1 MRKVRKRAKKPKKKH
16 ICKRRAVEKCV
27 RLETCPIGDAGFAIL
42 ERMFDSYAH
51 CKQMF
56 LDRLS
61 GIGSVL
67 DVQNFISL
75 RNRIRTEQNRISDH
89 GKETGNKTY
98 CETYGF
104 QGRFWVQALKDASS
118 TVKSMWK
125 NVGAECR
132 AKLRDND
139 AHRDIEDNSDTDDG
153 DKDKDDEKKASIN
166 RVVYIG
172 DSRTEGLRDVN
183 SDSKNTFICL
193 SSMGYDWMMST
204 AFPQAE
210 SYASSGTAF
219 VILMGVNDLYHQNSY
234 ISAINQKATEWKKK
248 GAVVYFAS
256 VGPVQNDPYT
266 SNSEIE
272 SFNRALKNGLSSDV
286 GYIDLYGELNKSGY
300 QTVDGTHYTNAV
312 SKNILSFIGKQVALG
327 GSGNSDPYATD
338 GNKVWWCRNNKEMA
352 LLEYK
357 VSDWTKFSGLD
368 VSLRADTKIEAKLS
382 DEIKKYEE
390 ELEAAA
396 KEYGFEAYVELFK
409 ALAEQRHYDGK
420 KDDIFDM
427 SGTSLNPNPDKTL
440 SRADSIELAAE
451 LFSACITATTKID
464 KSAIPPA
471 PSDVDGLRVILQAF
485 EFESDGFVDYCKG
498 EYSEDKALEY
508 AKTKS
513 GNKERTDANEIQQ
526 KGKWDFKD
534 QKYPPKVLQFYH
546 VLGSSGGIG
555 TYPANGMKIP
565 HYLQTDYA
573 NVPYGSSNIAAC
585 GCGPTSF
592 AMVASYLTG
601 TTITPADAV
610 AWCGNSYYVWG
621 AGTSWSY
628 FEAAAKH
635 FGCGA
640 VRESYDAN
648 EVLKALSEG
657 HPVISSQSAGL
668 FTRGGHFIVLR
679 GVENGNKVLVNDP
692 NDSEAKNYINRSFD
706 MASEVDITSDAYFI
720 FESTGPSTK

>member
-1 MRKVRKRAKKPKKKH
+1 MKKKH
-16 ICKRRAVEKCV
+16 V
-27 RLETCPIGDAGFAIL
+27 LIL
-42 ERMFDSYAH
+42 FTVLA
-51 CKQMF
+51 
-56 LDRLS
+56 LS
-61 GIGSVL
+61 VTSVMKL
-67 DVQNFISL
+67 IPVSKVAASSIL
-75 RNRIRTEQNRISDH
+75 
-89 GKETGNKTY
+89 GGNKNESILDKLTPTP
-98 CETYGF
+98 EPGKSDKNEKNDSNVL
-104 QGRFWVQALKDASS
+104 GEKDSLS
-118 TVKSMWK
+118 TNMTDSLTDLM
-125 NVGAECR
+125 NNLLSRVGDEEYSLLT
-132 AKLRDND
+132 KVLSQTDD
-139 AHRDIEDNSDTDDG
+139 DLIEDDSDTDDG

-193 SSMGYDWMMST
+193 SSMGYDWMLST

-234 ISAINQKATEWKKK
+234 ISAINQKAAEWKKK

-256 VGPVQNDPYT
+256 VYPVQNDPYT

-657 HPVISSQSAGL
+657 HPVISSQHAGL

>member
-1 MRKVRKRAKKPKKKH
+1 MKKKH
-16 ICKRRAVEKCV
+16 V
-27 RLETCPIGDAGFAIL
+27 LIL
-42 ERMFDSYAH
+42 FTVLA
-51 CKQMF
+51 
-56 LDRLS
+56 LS
-61 GIGSVL
+61 VTSVMKL
-67 DVQNFISL
+67 IPVSKVAASSIL
-75 RNRIRTEQNRISDH
+75 
-89 GKETGNKTY
+89 GGNKNESILDKLTPTP
-98 CETYGF
+98 EPGKSDKNE
-104 QGRFWVQALKDASS
+104 KDDSNVLGEKDSLS
-118 TVKSMWK
+118 TNMTDSLTDLM
-125 NVGAECR
+125 NNLLSRVGDEEYSLLT
-132 AKLRDND
+132 KVLSQTDD
-139 AHRDIEDNSDTDDG
+139 DLIEDNSDTDDG

-440 SRADSIELAAE
+440 SRAGSIELAAE

>member
-1 MRKVRKRAKKPKKKH
+1 MKKKH
-16 ICKRRAVEKCV
+16 V
-27 RLETCPIGDAGFAIL
+27 LIL
-42 ERMFDSYAH
+42 FTVLA
-51 CKQMF
+51 
-56 LDRLS
+56 LS
-61 GIGSVL
+61 VTSVMKL
-67 DVQNFISL
+67 VPVSKVAASSIL
-75 RNRIRTEQNRISDH
+75 
-89 GKETGNKTY
+89 GGNKNESILDKLTPTP
-98 CETYGF
+98 EPGKSDKNE
-104 QGRFWVQALKDASS
+104 KDDSNVLGEKDSLS
-118 TVKSMWK
+118 TNMTDSLTDLM
-125 NVGAECR
+125 NNLLSRVGDEEYSLLT
-132 AKLRDND
+132 KVLSQTDD
-139 AHRDIEDNSDTDDG
+139 DLIEDDSDKDDG

-193 SSMGYDWMMST
+193 SSMGYDWMLST

-300 QTVDGTHYTNAV
+300 QTVDGTHYTNTV

-420 KDDIFDM
+420 KDDIFNM

-657 HPVISSQSAGL
+657 HPVISSQHAGL

>member
-1 MRKVRKRAKKPKKKH
+1 MKKKH
-16 ICKRRAVEKCV
+16 V
-27 RLETCPIGDAGFAIL
+27 LIL
-42 ERMFDSYAH
+42 FTVLA
-51 CKQMF
+51 
-56 LDRLS
+56 LS
-61 GIGSVL
+61 VTSVMKL
-67 DVQNFISL
+67 VPVSKVAASSIL
-75 RNRIRTEQNRISDH
+75 
-89 GKETGNKTY
+89 GGNKNESILDKLTPTP
-98 CETYGF
+98 EPGKSDKNE
-104 QGRFWVQALKDASS
+104 KDDSNVLGEKDSLS
-118 TVKSMWK
+118 TNMTDSLTDLM
-125 NVGAECR
+125 NNLLSRVGDEEYSLLT
-132 AKLRDND
+132 KVLSQTDD
-139 AHRDIEDNSDTDDG
+139 DLIEDDSDTDDG
-153 DKDKDDEKKASIN
+153 DKDDEKKASIN

-193 SSMGYDWMMST
+193 SSMGYDWMLST

-234 ISAINQKATEWKKK
+234 ISAINQKAAEWKKK

-312 SKNILSFIGKQVALG
+312 SKNILSFIGQQVALG

-420 KDDIFDM
+420 KDDIFNM
-427 SGTSLNPNPDKTL
+427 SKTSLNPDPKKTL
-440 SRADSIELAAE
+440 SRADSIKIAAE
-451 LFSACITATTKID
+451 LFADCIDAYSKMGEPHMPPQPTDTEAL
-464 KSAIPPA
+464 KS
-471 PSDVDGLRVILQAF
+471 ILQAF

-498 EYSEDKALEY
+498 KYTLEKAEEY
-508 AKTKS
+508 AKKKS
-513 GNKERTDANEIQQ
+513 GNTKRTDEAEIQQ
-526 KGKWDFKD
+526 KGPWDFKD
-534 QKYPPKVLQFYH
+534 QKYPDKVLQFYF
-546 VLGSSGGIG
+546 VQVSQTGGGGSFGFSLPSEALSDKEFMNMYNEISKYVQGNYPYVFGGSSPETSFDCSGFVCWVINHCGNGWNVDRTSANGLLSYCAEVKKVDAKPGDLIFFQG
-555 TYPANGMKIP
+555 TYNEPGASHVGIVVGNN
-565 HYLQTDYA
+565 H
-573 NVPYGSSNIAAC
+573 
-585 GCGPTSF
+585 F
-592 AMVASYLTG
+592 A
-601 TTITPADAV
+601 
-610 AWCGNSYYVWG
+610 
-621 AGTSWSY
+621 
-628 FEAAAKH
+628 H
-635 FGCGA
+635 FGNPGKISDYTG
-640 VRESYDAN
+640 SYWVEHFLAIGRLN
-648 EVLKALSEG
+648 QK
-657 HPVISSQSAGL
+657 SA
-668 FTRGGHFIVLR
+668 T
-679 GVENGNKVLVNDP
+679 
-692 NDSEAKNYINRSFD
+692 SAKK
-706 MASEVDITSDAYFI
+706 SD
-720 FESTGPSTK
+720 

>member
-1 MRKVRKRAKKPKKKH
+1 MKKKH
-16 ICKRRAVEKCV
+16 V
-27 RLETCPIGDAGFAIL
+27 LIL
-42 ERMFDSYAH
+42 FTVLA
-51 CKQMF
+51 
-56 LDRLS
+56 LS
-61 GIGSVL
+61 VTSVMKL
-67 DVQNFISL
+67 VPVSKVAASSIL
-75 RNRIRTEQNRISDH
+75 
-89 GKETGNKTY
+89 GGNKNESILDKLTPTP
-98 CETYGF
+98 EPGKSDKNEKNDSNVL
-104 QGRFWVQALKDASS
+104 GEKDSLS
-118 TVKSMWK
+118 TNMTDSLTDLM
-125 NVGAECR
+125 NNLLSRVGDEEYSLLT
-132 AKLRDND
+132 KVLSQTDD
-139 AHRDIEDNSDTDDG
+139 DLIEDDSDTDDG

-193 SSMGYDWMMST
+193 SSMGYDWMLST

-234 ISAINQKATEWKKK
+234 ISAINQKAAEWKKK

-420 KDDIFDM
+420 KDDIFNM

-657 HPVISSQSAGL
+657 HPVISSQHAGL

>member
-1 MRKVRKRAKKPKKKH
+1 MKKKH
-16 ICKRRAVEKCV
+16 V
-27 RLETCPIGDAGFAIL
+27 LIL
-42 ERMFDSYAH
+42 FTVLA
-51 CKQMF
+51 
-56 LDRLS
+56 LS
-61 GIGSVL
+61 VTSVMKL
-67 DVQNFISL
+67 IPASKVAASSIL
-75 RNRIRTEQNRISDH
+75 
-89 GKETGNKTY
+89 GGNKNESILDKLTPTP
-98 CETYGF
+98 EPGKSDKNE
-104 QGRFWVQALKDASS
+104 KDDSNVLGEKDSLS
-118 TVKSMWK
+118 TNMTDSLTDLM
-125 NVGAECR
+125 NNLLSRVGDEEYSLLT
-132 AKLRDND
+132 KVLSQTDD
-139 AHRDIEDNSDTDDG
+139 DLIEDDSDTDDG

-193 SSMGYDWMMST
+193 SSMGYDWMLST

-234 ISAINQKATEWKKK
+234 ISAINQKAAEWKKK

-312 SKNILSFIGKQVALG
+312 SKNILSFIGQQVALG

-382 DEIKKYEE
+382 DEIKKYEK

-420 KDDIFDM
+420 KDDIFNM

-657 HPVISSQSAGL
+657 HPVISSQHAGL

>member
-1 MRKVRKRAKKPKKKH
+1 MKKKH
-16 ICKRRAVEKCV
+16 V
-27 RLETCPIGDAGFAIL
+27 LIL
-42 ERMFDSYAH
+42 FTVLA
-51 CKQMF
+51 
-56 LDRLS
+56 LS
-61 GIGSVL
+61 VTSVMKL
-67 DVQNFISL
+67 IPVS
-75 RNRIRTEQNRISDH
+75 
-89 GKETGNKTY
+89 K
-98 CETYGF
+98 
-104 QGRFWVQALKDASS
+104 VAASS
-118 TVKSMWK
+118 ILDKLTPTPEPGKSDK
-125 NVGAECR
+125 NEKDDSNVLGEKDSLSTNMTDSLTDLMNNLLSRVGDEEYSLLT
-132 AKLRDND
+132 KVLSQTDD
-139 AHRDIEDNSDTDDG
+139 DLIEDDSDTDDG

-193 SSMGYDWMMST
+193 SSMGYDWMLST

-234 ISAINQKATEWKKK
+234 ISAINQKAAEWKKK

-312 SKNILSFIGKQVALG
+312 SKNILSFIGQQVALG

-382 DEIKKYEE
+382 DEIKKYEK

-420 KDDIFDM
+420 KDDIFNM

-601 TTITPADAV
+601 KTITPADAV

-657 HPVISSQSAGL
+657 HPVISSQHAGL

>member
-1 MRKVRKRAKKPKKKH
+1 MKKKH
-16 ICKRRAVEKCV
+16 V
-27 RLETCPIGDAGFAIL
+27 LIL
-42 ERMFDSYAH
+42 FTVLA
-51 CKQMF
+51 
-56 LDRLS
+56 LS
-61 GIGSVL
+61 VTSVMKL
-67 DVQNFISL
+67 VPVSKVAASSIL
-75 RNRIRTEQNRISDH
+75 
-89 GKETGNKTY
+89 GGNKNESILDKLTPTP
-98 CETYGF
+98 EPGKSDKNE
-104 QGRFWVQALKDASS
+104 KDDSNVLGEKDSLS
-118 TVKSMWK
+118 TNMTDSLTDLM
-125 NVGAECR
+125 NNLLSRVGDEEYSLLT
-132 AKLRDND
+132 KVLSQTDD
-139 AHRDIEDNSDTDDG
+139 DLIEDDSDTDDG
-153 DKDKDDEKKASIN
+153 DKDKDKDDEKKASIN

-193 SSMGYDWMMST
+193 SSMGYDWMLST

-234 ISAINQKATEWKKK
+234 ISAINQKAAEWKKK

-300 QTVDGTHYTNAV
+300 QTVDGTHYTNTV
-312 SKNILSFIGKQVALG
+312 SKNILSFIGQQVALG
-327 GSGNSDPYATD
+327 GSGNFDPYATD

-382 DEIKKYEE
+382 DEIKKYEK

-420 KDDIFDM
+420 KDDIFNM
-427 SGTSLNPNPDKTL
+427 SKTSLNPDPKKTL

-657 HPVISSQSAGL
+657 HPVISSQHAGL

>member
-1 MRKVRKRAKKPKKKH
+1 MKKKH
-16 ICKRRAVEKCV
+16 V
-27 RLETCPIGDAGFAIL
+27 LIL
-42 ERMFDSYAH
+42 FTVLA
-51 CKQMF
+51 
-56 LDRLS
+56 LS
-61 GIGSVL
+61 VTSVMKL
-67 DVQNFISL
+67 VPVSKVAASSIL
-75 RNRIRTEQNRISDH
+75 
-89 GKETGNKTY
+89 GGNKNESILDKLTPTP
-98 CETYGF
+98 EPGKSDKNEKNDSNVL
-104 QGRFWVQALKDASS
+104 GEKDSLS
-118 TVKSMWK
+118 TNMTDSLTDLM
-125 NVGAECR
+125 NNLLSRVGDEEYSLLT
-132 AKLRDND
+132 KVLSQTDD
-139 AHRDIEDNSDTDDG
+139 DLIEDDSDTDDG
-153 DKDKDDEKKASIN
+153 DKDDEKKASIN

-193 SSMGYDWMMST
+193 SSMGYDWMLST

-300 QTVDGTHYTNAV
+300 QTVDGTHYTNTV

-420 KDDIFDM
+420 KDDIFNM

-657 HPVISSQSAGL
+657 HPVISSQHAGL

>member
-1 MRKVRKRAKKPKKKH
+1 MKKKH
-16 ICKRRAVEKCV
+16 V
-27 RLETCPIGDAGFAIL
+27 LIL
-42 ERMFDSYAH
+42 FTVLA
-51 CKQMF
+51 
-56 LDRLS
+56 LS
-61 GIGSVL
+61 VTSVMKL
-67 DVQNFISL
+67 IPVSKVAASSIL
-75 RNRIRTEQNRISDH
+75 
-89 GKETGNKTY
+89 GGNKNESILDKLTPTP
-98 CETYGF
+98 EPGKSDKNE
-104 QGRFWVQALKDASS
+104 KDDSNVLGEKDSLS
-118 TVKSMWK
+118 TNMTDSLTDLM
-125 NVGAECR
+125 NNLLSRVGDEEYSLLT
-132 AKLRDND
+132 KVLSQTDD
-139 AHRDIEDNSDTDDG
+139 DLIEDDSDTDDG

-193 SSMGYDWMMST
+193 SSMGYDWMLST

-300 QTVDGTHYTNAV
+300 QTVDGTHYTNTV

-420 KDDIFDM
+420 KDDIFNM

-657 HPVISSQSAGL
+657 HPVISSRHAGL

>member
-1 MRKVRKRAKKPKKKH
+1 MKKKH
-16 ICKRRAVEKCV
+16 V
-27 RLETCPIGDAGFAIL
+27 LIL
-42 ERMFDSYAH
+42 FTVLA
-51 CKQMF
+51 
-56 LDRLS
+56 LS
-61 GIGSVL
+61 VTSVMKL
-67 DVQNFISL
+67 VPVSKVAASSIL
-75 RNRIRTEQNRISDH
+75 
-89 GKETGNKTY
+89 GGNKNESILDKLTPTP
-98 CETYGF
+98 EPGKSDKNE
-104 QGRFWVQALKDASS
+104 KDDSNVLGEKDSLS
-118 TVKSMWK
+118 TNMTDSLTDLM
-125 NVGAECR
+125 NNLLSRVGDEEYSLLT
-132 AKLRDND
+132 KVLSQTDD
-139 AHRDIEDNSDTDDG
+139 DLIEDNSDTDDG

-193 SSMGYDWMMST
+193 SSMGYDWMLST

-300 QTVDGTHYTNAV
+300 QTVDGTHYTNTV

-420 KDDIFDM
+420 KDDIFNM

-657 HPVISSQSAGL
+657 HPVISSQHAGL

>member
-1 MRKVRKRAKKPKKKH
+1 MKKKH
-16 ICKRRAVEKCV
+16 V
-27 RLETCPIGDAGFAIL
+27 LIL
-42 ERMFDSYAH
+42 FTVLA
-51 CKQMF
+51 
-56 LDRLS
+56 LS
-61 GIGSVL
+61 VTSVMKL
-67 DVQNFISL
+67 IPVSKVAASSIL
-75 RNRIRTEQNRISDH
+75 
-89 GKETGNKTY
+89 GGNKNESILDKLTPTP
-98 CETYGF
+98 EPGKSDKNE
-104 QGRFWVQALKDASS
+104 KDDSNVLGEKNSLS
-118 TVKSMWK
+118 TNMTDSLTDLM
-125 NVGAECR
+125 NNLLSRVGDEEYSLLT
-132 AKLRDND
+132 KVLSQTDD
-139 AHRDIEDNSDTDDG
+139 DLIEDDSDTDDG

-193 SSMGYDWMMST
+193 SSMGYDWMLST

-256 VGPVQNDPYT
+256 VSPVQNDPYT

-300 QTVDGTHYTNAV
+300 QTVDGTHYTNTV

-420 KDDIFDM
+420 KDDIFNM

-657 HPVISSQSAGL
+657 HPVISSQHAGL

>member
-1 MRKVRKRAKKPKKKH
+1 MKKKH
-16 ICKRRAVEKCV
+16 V
-27 RLETCPIGDAGFAIL
+27 LIL
-42 ERMFDSYAH
+42 FTVLA
-51 CKQMF
+51 
-56 LDRLS
+56 LS
-61 GIGSVL
+61 VTSVMKL
-67 DVQNFISL
+67 IPVSKVAASSIL
-75 RNRIRTEQNRISDH
+75 
-89 GKETGNKTY
+89 GGNKNESILDKLTPTP
-98 CETYGF
+98 EPGKSDKNEKNDSNVL
-104 QGRFWVQALKDASS
+104 GEKDSLS
-118 TVKSMWK
+118 TNMTDSLTDLM
-125 NVGAECR
+125 NNLLSRVGDEEYSLLT
-132 AKLRDND
+132 KVLSQTDD
-139 AHRDIEDNSDTDDG
+139 DLIEDDSDTDDG

-193 SSMGYDWMMST
+193 SSMGYDWMLST

-234 ISAINQKATEWKKK
+234 ISAINQKAAEWKKK

-286 GYIDLYGELNKSGY
+286 GYIDLYGELDKSGY

-657 HPVISSQSAGL
+657 HPVISSQHAGL

>member
-1 MRKVRKRAKKPKKKH
+1 MKKKH
-16 ICKRRAVEKCV
+16 V
-27 RLETCPIGDAGFAIL
+27 LIL
-42 ERMFDSYAH
+42 FTVLA
-51 CKQMF
+51 
-56 LDRLS
+56 LS
-61 GIGSVL
+61 VTSVMKL
-67 DVQNFISL
+67 IPVSRVAASSIL
-75 RNRIRTEQNRISDH
+75 
-89 GKETGNKTY
+89 GGNKNESILDKLTPTP
-98 CETYGF
+98 EPGKSDKNEKNDSNVL
-104 QGRFWVQALKDASS
+104 GEKDSLS
-118 TVKSMWK
+118 TNMTDSLTDLM
-125 NVGAECR
+125 NNLLSRVGDEEYSLLT
-132 AKLRDND
+132 KVLSQTDD
-139 AHRDIEDNSDTDDG
+139 DLIEDDSDTDDG

-193 SSMGYDWMMST
+193 SSMGYDWMLST

-234 ISAINQKATEWKKK
+234 ISAINQKAAEWKKK

-657 HPVISSQSAGL
+657 HPVISSQHAGL

>member
-1 MRKVRKRAKKPKKKH
+1 MKKKH
-16 ICKRRAVEKCV
+16 V
-27 RLETCPIGDAGFAIL
+27 LIL
-42 ERMFDSYAH
+42 FTVLA
-51 CKQMF
+51 
-56 LDRLS
+56 LS
-61 GIGSVL
+61 VTSVMKL
-67 DVQNFISL
+67 IPVSKVAASSIL
-75 RNRIRTEQNRISDH
+75 
-89 GKETGNKTY
+89 GGNKNESILDKLTPTP
-98 CETYGF
+98 EPGKSDKNE
-104 QGRFWVQALKDASS
+104 KDDSNVLGEKDSLS
-118 TVKSMWK
+118 TNMTDSLTDLM
-125 NVGAECR
+125 NNLLSRVGDEEYSLLT
-132 AKLRDND
+132 KVLSQTDD
-139 AHRDIEDNSDTDDG
+139 DLIEDDSDTDDG

-193 SSMGYDWMMST
+193 SSMGYDWMLST

-234 ISAINQKATEWKKK
+234 ISAINQKAAEWKKK

-312 SKNILSFIGKQVALG
+312 SKNILSFIGQQVALG

-382 DEIKKYEE
+382 DEIKKYEK

-420 KDDIFDM
+420 KDDIFNM
-427 SGTSLNPNPDKTL
+427 SKTSLNPDPKKTL
-440 SRADSIELAAE
+440 SRADSIKIAAE

-635 FGCGA
+635 FGCGT

>member
-1 MRKVRKRAKKPKKKH
+1 MKKKH
-16 ICKRRAVEKCV
+16 V
-27 RLETCPIGDAGFAIL
+27 LIL
-42 ERMFDSYAH
+42 FTVLA
-51 CKQMF
+51 
-56 LDRLS
+56 LS
-61 GIGSVL
+61 VTSVMKL
-67 DVQNFISL
+67 IPVSKVAASSIL
-75 RNRIRTEQNRISDH
+75 
-89 GKETGNKTY
+89 GGNKNESILDKLTPTP
-98 CETYGF
+98 EPGKSDKNEKNDSNVL
-104 QGRFWVQALKDASS
+104 GEKDSLS
-118 TVKSMWK
+118 TNMTDSLTDLM
-125 NVGAECR
+125 NNLLSRVGDEEYSLLT
-132 AKLRDND
+132 KVLSQTDD
-139 AHRDIEDNSDTDDG
+139 DLIEDDSDTDDG

-193 SSMGYDWMMST
+193 SSMGYDWMLST

-219 VILMGVNDLYHQNSY
+219 VIIMGVNDLYHQNSY
-234 ISAINQKATEWKKK
+234 ISAINQKAAEWKKK

-420 KDDIFDM
+420 KDDIFNM

-657 HPVISSQSAGL
+657 HPVISSQHAGL

>member
-1 MRKVRKRAKKPKKKH
+1 MKKKH
-16 ICKRRAVEKCV
+16 V
-27 RLETCPIGDAGFAIL
+27 LIL
-42 ERMFDSYAH
+42 FTVLA
-51 CKQMF
+51 
-56 LDRLS
+56 LS
-61 GIGSVL
+61 VTSVMKL
-67 DVQNFISL
+67 VPVSKVAASSIL
-75 RNRIRTEQNRISDH
+75 
-89 GKETGNKTY
+89 GGNKNESILDKLTPTP
-98 CETYGF
+98 EPGKSDKNE
-104 QGRFWVQALKDASS
+104 KDDSNVLGEKDSLS
-118 TVKSMWK
+118 TNMTDSLTDLM
-125 NVGAECR
+125 NNLLSRVGDEEYSLLT
-132 AKLRDND
+132 KVLSQTDD
-139 AHRDIEDNSDTDDG
+139 DLIEDDSDTDDG

-193 SSMGYDWMMST
+193 SSMGYDWMLST

-234 ISAINQKATEWKKK
+234 ISAINQKAAEWKKK

-420 KDDIFDM
+420 KDDIFNM

-657 HPVISSQSAGL
+657 HPVISSQHAGL

>member
-1 MRKVRKRAKKPKKKH
+1 MKKKH
-16 ICKRRAVEKCV
+16 V
-27 RLETCPIGDAGFAIL
+27 LIL
-42 ERMFDSYAH
+42 FTVLA
-51 CKQMF
+51 
-56 LDRLS
+56 LS
-61 GIGSVL
+61 VTSVMKL
-67 DVQNFISL
+67 IPVSKVAASSIL
-75 RNRIRTEQNRISDH
+75 
-89 GKETGNKTY
+89 GGNKNESILDKLTPTP
-98 CETYGF
+98 EPGKSDKNE
-104 QGRFWVQALKDASS
+104 KDDSNVLGEKDSLS
-118 TVKSMWK
+118 TNMTDSLTDLM
-125 NVGAECR
+125 NNLLSRVGDEEYSLLT
-132 AKLRDND
+132 KVLSQTDD
-139 AHRDIEDNSDTDDG
+139 DLIEDDSDTDDG
-153 DKDKDDEKKASIN
+153 DKDDEKKASIN

-193 SSMGYDWMMST
+193 SSMGYDWMLST

-234 ISAINQKATEWKKK
+234 ISAINQKAAEWKKK

-312 SKNILSFIGKQVALG
+312 SKNILSFIGQQVALG

-382 DEIKKYEE
+382 DEIKKYEK

-657 HPVISSQSAGL
+657 HPVISSQHAGL

>member
-1 MRKVRKRAKKPKKKH
+1 MKKKH
-16 ICKRRAVEKCV
+16 V
-27 RLETCPIGDAGFAIL
+27 LIL
-42 ERMFDSYAH
+42 FTVLA
-51 CKQMF
+51 
-56 LDRLS
+56 LS
-61 GIGSVL
+61 VTSVMKL
-67 DVQNFISL
+67 IPVSKVAASSIL
-75 RNRIRTEQNRISDH
+75 
-89 GKETGNKTY
+89 GGNKNESILDKLTPTP
-98 CETYGF
+98 EPGKSDKNE
-104 QGRFWVQALKDASS
+104 KDDSNVLGEKDSLS
-118 TVKSMWK
+118 TNMTDSLTDLM
-125 NVGAECR
+125 NNLLSRVGDEEYSLLT
-132 AKLRDND
+132 KVLSQTDD
-139 AHRDIEDNSDTDDG
+139 DLIEDNSDTDDG

-193 SSMGYDWMMST
+193 SSMGYDWMLST

-420 KDDIFDM
+420 KDDIFNM

-657 HPVISSQSAGL
+657 HPVISSQHAGL

>member
-1 MRKVRKRAKKPKKKH
+1 MKKKH
-16 ICKRRAVEKCV
+16 V
-27 RLETCPIGDAGFAIL
+27 LIL
-42 ERMFDSYAH
+42 FTVLA
-51 CKQMF
+51 
-56 LDRLS
+56 LS
-61 GIGSVL
+61 VTSVMKL
-67 DVQNFISL
+67 IPVSKVAASSIL
-75 RNRIRTEQNRISDH
+75 
-89 GKETGNKTY
+89 GGNKNESILDKLTPTP
-98 CETYGF
+98 EPGKSDKNE
-104 QGRFWVQALKDASS
+104 KDDSNVLGEKDSLS
-118 TVKSMWK
+118 TNMTDSLTDLM
-125 NVGAECR
+125 NNLLSRVGDEEYSLLT
-132 AKLRDND
+132 KVLSQTDD
-139 AHRDIEDNSDTDDG
+139 DLIEDDSDTDDG

-193 SSMGYDWMMST
+193 SSMGYDWMLST

-300 QTVDGTHYTNAV
+300 QTVDGTHYTNTV

-420 KDDIFDM
+420 KDDIFNM

-657 HPVISSQSAGL
+657 HPVISSQHAGL
-668 FTRGGHFIVLR
+668 FTRGVHFIVLR

>member
-1 MRKVRKRAKKPKKKH
+1 MKKKH
-16 ICKRRAVEKCV
+16 V
-27 RLETCPIGDAGFAIL
+27 LIL
-42 ERMFDSYAH
+42 FTVLA
-51 CKQMF
+51 
-56 LDRLS
+56 LS
-61 GIGSVL
+61 VTSVMKL
-67 DVQNFISL
+67 VPVSKVAASSIL
-75 RNRIRTEQNRISDH
+75 
-89 GKETGNKTY
+89 GGNKNESILDKLTPTP
-98 CETYGF
+98 EPGKSDKNE
-104 QGRFWVQALKDASS
+104 KDDSNVLGEKDSLS
-118 TVKSMWK
+118 TNMTDSLTDLM
-125 NVGAECR
+125 NNLLSRVGDEEYSLLT
-132 AKLRDND
+132 KVLSQTDD
-139 AHRDIEDNSDTDDG
+139 DLIEDDSDTDDG

-193 SSMGYDWMMST
+193 SSMGYDWMLST

-300 QTVDGTHYTNAV
+300 QTVDGTHYTNTV

-420 KDDIFDM
+420 KDDIFNM
-427 SGTSLNPNPDKTL
+427 SKTSLNPDPKKTL

-635 FGCGA
+635 FGCGS

-657 HPVISSQSAGL
+657 HPVISSQHAGL

-720 FESTGPSTK
+720 FESTGPLTK

>member
-1 MRKVRKRAKKPKKKH
+1 MKKKH
-16 ICKRRAVEKCV
+16 V
-27 RLETCPIGDAGFAIL
+27 LIL
-42 ERMFDSYAH
+42 FTVLA
-51 CKQMF
+51 
-56 LDRLS
+56 LS
-61 GIGSVL
+61 VTSVMKL
-67 DVQNFISL
+67 VPVSKVAASSIL
-75 RNRIRTEQNRISDH
+75 
-89 GKETGNKTY
+89 GGNKNESILDKLTPTP
-98 CETYGF
+98 EPGKSDKNE
-104 QGRFWVQALKDASS
+104 KDDSNVLGEKDSLS
-118 TVKSMWK
+118 TNMTDSLTDLM
-125 NVGAECR
+125 NNLLSRVGDEEYSLLT
-132 AKLRDND
+132 KVLSQTDD
-139 AHRDIEDNSDTDDG
+139 DLIEDDSDTDDG
-153 DKDKDDEKKASIN
+153 DKDKDDEKKTSIN

-193 SSMGYDWMMST
+193 SSMGYDWMLST

-420 KDDIFDM
+420 KDDIFNM

-657 HPVISSQSAGL
+657 HPVISSQHAGL

>member
-1 MRKVRKRAKKPKKKH
+1 MKKKH
-16 ICKRRAVEKCV
+16 V
-27 RLETCPIGDAGFAIL
+27 LIL
-42 ERMFDSYAH
+42 FTVLA
-51 CKQMF
+51 
-56 LDRLS
+56 LS
-61 GIGSVL
+61 VTSVMKL
-67 DVQNFISL
+67 IPVSKVAASSIL
-75 RNRIRTEQNRISDH
+75 
-89 GKETGNKTY
+89 GGNKNESILDKLTPTP
-98 CETYGF
+98 EPGKSDKNEKNDSNVL
-104 QGRFWVQALKDASS
+104 GEKDSLS
-118 TVKSMWK
+118 TNMTDSLTDLM
-125 NVGAECR
+125 NNLLSRVGDEEYSLLT
-132 AKLRDND
+132 KVLSQTDD
-139 AHRDIEDNSDTDDG
+139 DLIEDDSDTDDG

-193 SSMGYDWMMST
+193 SSMGYDWMLST

-234 ISAINQKATEWKKK
+234 ISAINQKAAEWKKK

-286 GYIDLYGELNKSGY
+286 GYIDLYGELDKSGY

-396 KEYGFEAYVELFK
+396 KEYRFEAYVELFK

-657 HPVISSQSAGL
+657 HPVISSQHAGL

>member
-1 MRKVRKRAKKPKKKH
+1 M
-16 ICKRRAVEKCV
+16 IQIIY
-27 RLETCPIGDAGFAIL
+27 L
-42 ERMFDSYAH
+42 
-51 CKQMF
+51 
-56 LDRLS
+56 
-61 GIGSVL
+61 
-67 DVQNFISL
+67 
-75 RNRIRTEQNRISDH
+75 
-89 GKETGNKTY
+89 
-98 CETYGF
+98 
-104 QGRFWVQALKDASS
+104 
-118 TVKSMWK
+118 
-125 NVGAECR
+125 
-132 AKLRDND
+132 
-139 AHRDIEDNSDTDDG
+139 
-153 DKDKDDEKKASIN
+153 
-166 RVVYIG
+166 
-172 DSRTEGLRDVN
+172 
-183 SDSKNTFICL
+183 
-193 SSMGYDWMMST
+193 
-204 AFPQAE
+204 
-210 SYASSGTAF
+210 
-219 VILMGVNDLYHQNSY
+219 
-234 ISAINQKATEWKKK
+234 
-248 GAVVYFAS
+248 
-256 VGPVQNDPYT
+256 
-266 SNSEIE
+266 
-272 SFNRALKNGLSSDV
+272 
-286 GYIDLYGELNKSGY
+286 
-300 QTVDGTHYTNAV
+300 TH
-312 SKNILSFIGKQVALG
+312 
-327 GSGNSDPYATD
+327 
-338 GNKVWWCRNNKEMA
+338 
-352 LLEYK
+352 
-357 VSDWTKFSGLD
+357 
-368 VSLRADTKIEAKLS
+368 
-382 DEIKKYEE
+382 
-390 ELEAAA
+390 
-396 KEYGFEAYVELFK
+396 GFEAYVELFK

-657 HPVISSQSAGL
+657 HPVISSQHAGL

>member
-1 MRKVRKRAKKPKKKH
+1 MKKKH
-16 ICKRRAVEKCV
+16 V
-27 RLETCPIGDAGFAIL
+27 LIL
-42 ERMFDSYAH
+42 FTVLA
-51 CKQMF
+51 
-56 LDRLS
+56 LS
-61 GIGSVL
+61 VTSVMKL
-67 DVQNFISL
+67 IPASKVAASSIL
-75 RNRIRTEQNRISDH
+75 
-89 GKETGNKTY
+89 GGNKNESILDKLTPTP
-98 CETYGF
+98 EPGKSDKNE
-104 QGRFWVQALKDASS
+104 KDDSNVLGEKDSLS
-118 TVKSMWK
+118 TNMTDSLTDLM
-125 NVGAECR
+125 NNLLSRVGDEEYSLLT
-132 AKLRDND
+132 KVLSQTDD
-139 AHRDIEDNSDTDDG
+139 DLIEDDSDKDDG

-193 SSMGYDWMMST
+193 SSMGYDWMLST

-234 ISAINQKATEWKKK
+234 ISAINQKAAEWKKK

-635 FGCGA
+635 FGCGS

-657 HPVISSQSAGL
+657 HPVISSQHAGL

>member
-1 MRKVRKRAKKPKKKH
+1 MKKKH
-16 ICKRRAVEKCV
+16 V
-27 RLETCPIGDAGFAIL
+27 LIL
-42 ERMFDSYAH
+42 FTVLA
-51 CKQMF
+51 
-56 LDRLS
+56 LS
-61 GIGSVL
+61 VTSVMKL
-67 DVQNFISL
+67 IPVSKVAASSIL
-75 RNRIRTEQNRISDH
+75 
-89 GKETGNKTY
+89 GGNKNESILDKLTPTP
-98 CETYGF
+98 EPGKSDKNEKNDSNVL
-104 QGRFWVQALKDASS
+104 GEKDSLS
-118 TVKSMWK
+118 TNMTDSLTDLM
-125 NVGAECR
+125 NNLLSRVGDEEYSLLT
-132 AKLRDND
+132 KVLSQTDD
-139 AHRDIEDNSDTDDG
+139 DLIEDDSDTDDG

-193 SSMGYDWMMST
+193 SSMGYDWMLST

-234 ISAINQKATEWKKK
+234 ISAINQKAAEWKKK

-592 AMVASYLTG
+592 AMIASYLTG

-657 HPVISSQSAGL
+657 HPVISSQHAGL

>member
-1 MRKVRKRAKKPKKKH
+1 MKKKH
-16 ICKRRAVEKCV
+16 V
-27 RLETCPIGDAGFAIL
+27 LIL
-42 ERMFDSYAH
+42 FTVLA
-51 CKQMF
+51 
-56 LDRLS
+56 LS
-61 GIGSVL
+61 VTSVMKL
-67 DVQNFISL
+67 IPVSKVAASSIL
-75 RNRIRTEQNRISDH
+75 
-89 GKETGNKTY
+89 GGNKNESILDKLTPTP
-98 CETYGF
+98 EPGKSDKNE
-104 QGRFWVQALKDASS
+104 KDDSNVLGEKDSLS
-118 TVKSMWK
+118 TNMTDSLTDLM
-125 NVGAECR
+125 NNLLSRVGDEEYSLLT
-132 AKLRDND
+132 KVLSQTDD
-139 AHRDIEDNSDTDDG
+139 DLIEDDSDKDDG

-193 SSMGYDWMMST
+193 SSMGYDWMLST

-234 ISAINQKATEWKKK
+234 ISAINQKAAEWKKK

-312 SKNILSFIGKQVALG
+312 SKNILSFIGQQVALG

-657 HPVISSQSAGL
+657 HPVISSQHAGL

>member
-1 MRKVRKRAKKPKKKH
+1 MKKKH
-16 ICKRRAVEKCV
+16 V
-27 RLETCPIGDAGFAIL
+27 LIL
-42 ERMFDSYAH
+42 FTVLA
-51 CKQMF
+51 
-56 LDRLS
+56 LS
-61 GIGSVL
+61 VTSVMKL
-67 DVQNFISL
+67 IPVSKVAASSIL
-75 RNRIRTEQNRISDH
+75 
-89 GKETGNKTY
+89 GGNKNESILDKLTPTP
-98 CETYGF
+98 EPGKSDKNE
-104 QGRFWVQALKDASS
+104 KDDSNVLGEKDSLS
-118 TVKSMWK
+118 TNMTDSLTDLM
-125 NVGAECR
+125 NNLLSRVGDEEYSLLT
-132 AKLRDND
+132 KVLSQTDD
-139 AHRDIEDNSDTDDG
+139 DLIEDDSDKDDG

-193 SSMGYDWMMST
+193 SSMGYDWMLST

-234 ISAINQKATEWKKK
+234 ISAINQKAAEWKKK
-248 GAVVYFAS
+248 GAAVYFAS

-657 HPVISSQSAGL
+657 HPVISSQHAGL

>member
-1 MRKVRKRAKKPKKKH
+1 MKKKH
-16 ICKRRAVEKCV
+16 V
-27 RLETCPIGDAGFAIL
+27 LIL
-42 ERMFDSYAH
+42 FTVLA
-51 CKQMF
+51 
-56 LDRLS
+56 LS
-61 GIGSVL
+61 VTSVMKL
-67 DVQNFISL
+67 IPVSKVAASSIL
-75 RNRIRTEQNRISDH
+75 
-89 GKETGNKTY
+89 GGNKNESILDKLTPTP
-98 CETYGF
+98 EPGKSDKND
-104 QGRFWVQALKDASS
+104 KDDSNVLGEKDSLS
-118 TVKSMWK
+118 TNMTDSLTDLM
-125 NVGAECR
+125 NNLLSRVGDEEYSLLT
-132 AKLRDND
+132 KVLSQTDD
-139 AHRDIEDNSDTDDG
+139 DLIEDDSDTDDG

-193 SSMGYDWMMST
+193 SSMGYDWMLST

-300 QTVDGTHYTNAV
+300 QTVDGTHYTNTV

-420 KDDIFDM
+420 KDDIFNM

-657 HPVISSQSAGL
+657 HPVISSQHAGL

>member
-1 MRKVRKRAKKPKKKH
+1 MKKKH
-16 ICKRRAVEKCV
+16 V
-27 RLETCPIGDAGFAIL
+27 LIL
-42 ERMFDSYAH
+42 FTVLA
-51 CKQMF
+51 
-56 LDRLS
+56 LS
-61 GIGSVL
+61 VTSVMKL
-67 DVQNFISL
+67 VPVSKVAASSIL
-75 RNRIRTEQNRISDH
+75 
-89 GKETGNKTY
+89 GGNKNESILDKLTPTP
-98 CETYGF
+98 EPGKSDKNE
-104 QGRFWVQALKDASS
+104 KDDSNVLGEKDSLS
-118 TVKSMWK
+118 TNMTDSLTDLM
-125 NVGAECR
+125 NNLLSRVGDEEYSLLT
-132 AKLRDND
+132 KVLSQTDD
-139 AHRDIEDNSDTDDG
+139 DLIEDDSDTDDG

-193 SSMGYDWMMST
+193 SSMGYDWMLST

-234 ISAINQKATEWKKK
+234 ISAINQKAAEWKKK

-312 SKNILSFIGKQVALG
+312 SKNILSFIGQQVALG

-382 DEIKKYEE
+382 DEIKKYEK

-420 KDDIFDM
+420 KDDIFNM
-427 SGTSLNPNPDKTL
+427 SKTSLNPDPKKTL
-440 SRADSIELAAE
+440 SRADSIKVAAE
-451 LFSACITATTKID
+451 LFADCIDAYSKMGEPYMPPQPTDTEAL
-464 KSAIPPA
+464 KS
-471 PSDVDGLRVILQAF
+471 ILQAF

-498 EYSEDKALEY
+498 KYTLEKAEEY
-508 AKTKS
+508 AKKKS
-513 GNKERTDANEIQQ
+513 GNTKRTDEAEIQQ
-526 KGKWDFKD
+526 KGPWDFKD
-534 QKYPPKVLQFYH
+534 QKYPDKVLQFYF
-546 VLGSSGGIG
+546 VQVSQTGGGGSFGFSLPSEALSDKEFMNMYNEISKYVQGNYPYVFGGSSPETSFDCSGFVCWVINHCGNGWNVDRTTANGLLSYCAEVKKEDAKPGDLIFFQG
-555 TYPANGMKIP
+555 TYAEPGASHVGIVVGNNHFAHFGNPGKISDYTESYWVEHFLAIGRLNMKSA
-565 HYLQTDYA
+565 TSAKSSDW
-573 NVPYGSSNIAAC
+573 SSN
-585 GCGPTSF
+585 S
-592 AMVASYLTG
+592 
-601 TTITPADAV
+601 
-610 AWCGNSYYVWG
+610 
-621 AGTSWSY
+621 
-628 FEAAAKH
+628 
-635 FGCGA
+635 
-640 VRESYDAN
+640 
-648 EVLKALSEG
+648 
-657 HPVISSQSAGL
+657 
-668 FTRGGHFIVLR
+668 
-679 GVENGNKVLVNDP
+679 
-692 NDSEAKNYINRSFD
+692 
-706 MASEVDITSDAYFI
+706 
-720 FESTGPSTK
+720 

>member
-1 MRKVRKRAKKPKKKH
+1 MKKKH
-16 ICKRRAVEKCV
+16 V
-27 RLETCPIGDAGFAIL
+27 LIL
-42 ERMFDSYAH
+42 FTVLA
-51 CKQMF
+51 
-56 LDRLS
+56 LS
-61 GIGSVL
+61 VTSVMKL
-67 DVQNFISL
+67 VPVSKVAASSIL
-75 RNRIRTEQNRISDH
+75 
-89 GKETGNKTY
+89 GGNKNESILDKLTPTP
-98 CETYGF
+98 EPGKSDKNE
-104 QGRFWVQALKDASS
+104 KDDSNVLGEKDSLS
-118 TVKSMWK
+118 TNMTDSLTDLM
-125 NVGAECR
+125 NNLLSRVGDEEYSLLT
-132 AKLRDND
+132 KVLSQTDD
-139 AHRDIEDNSDTDDG
+139 DLIEDDSDKDDG

-193 SSMGYDWMMST
+193 SSMGYDWMLST

-234 ISAINQKATEWKKK
+234 ISAINQKAAEWKKK

-312 SKNILSFIGKQVALG
+312 SKNILSFIGQQVALG

-382 DEIKKYEE
+382 DEIKKYEK

-409 ALAEQRHYDGK
+409 ALAEQRNYDGK
-420 KDDIFDM
+420 KDDIFNM

-635 FGCGA
+635 FGCGS

-657 HPVISSQSAGL
+657 HPVISSQHAGL

>member
-1 MRKVRKRAKKPKKKH
+1 MKKKH
-16 ICKRRAVEKCV
+16 V
-27 RLETCPIGDAGFAIL
+27 LIL
-42 ERMFDSYAH
+42 FTVLA
-51 CKQMF
+51 
-56 LDRLS
+56 LS
-61 GIGSVL
+61 VTSVMKL
-67 DVQNFISL
+67 IPVSKVAASSIL
-75 RNRIRTEQNRISDH
+75 
-89 GKETGNKTY
+89 GGNKNESILDKLTPTP
-98 CETYGF
+98 EPGKSDKNE
-104 QGRFWVQALKDASS
+104 KDDSNVLGEKDSLS
-118 TVKSMWK
+118 TNMTDSLTDLM
-125 NVGAECR
+125 NNLLSRVGDEEYSLLT
-132 AKLRDND
+132 KVLSQTDD
-139 AHRDIEDNSDTDDG
+139 DLIEDDSDTDDG
-153 DKDKDDEKKASIN
+153 DKDKDKDKDDEKKASIN

-193 SSMGYDWMMST
+193 SSMGYDWMLST

-234 ISAINQKATEWKKK
+234 ISAINQKAAEWKKK

-312 SKNILSFIGKQVALG
+312 SKNILSFIGQQVALG

-382 DEIKKYEE
+382 DEIKKYEK

-420 KDDIFDM
+420 KDDIFNM

-485 EFESDGFVDYCKG
+485 EFESDGFVDYCNG

-657 HPVISSQSAGL
+657 HPVISSQHAGL

>member
-1 MRKVRKRAKKPKKKH
+1 MKKKH
-16 ICKRRAVEKCV
+16 V
-27 RLETCPIGDAGFAIL
+27 LIL
-42 ERMFDSYAH
+42 FTVLA
-51 CKQMF
+51 
-56 LDRLS
+56 LS
-61 GIGSVL
+61 VTSVMKL
-67 DVQNFISL
+67 VPVSKVAASSIL
-75 RNRIRTEQNRISDH
+75 
-89 GKETGNKTY
+89 GGNKNESILDKLTPTP
-98 CETYGF
+98 EPGKSDKNE
-104 QGRFWVQALKDASS
+104 KDDSNVLGEKDSLS
-118 TVKSMWK
+118 TNMTDSLTDLM
-125 NVGAECR
+125 NNLLSRVGDEEYSLLT
-132 AKLRDND
+132 KVLSQTDD
-139 AHRDIEDNSDTDDG
+139 DLIEDDSDTDDG

-193 SSMGYDWMMST
+193 SSMGYDWMLST

-300 QTVDGTHYTNAV
+300 QTVDGTHYTNTV

-382 DEIKKYEE
+382 DEIKKYEK

-420 KDDIFDM
+420 KDDIFNM

-635 FGCGA
+635 FGCGS

-657 HPVISSQSAGL
+657 HPVISSQHAGL

-720 FESTGPSTK
+720 FESTGPLTK